1 MSPPPNTLP
10 YTFASSLTS
19 TFVVPCTRAIEV
31 KAEALAEEGFTPAPP
46 PNTSPYIFAPLT
58 YTSVFPPTSP
68 VVLSLVEAGSPKPPP
83 YTRCMNVMPST
94 VTLVFPETV
103 PAYPPP
109 RTPSTVKFGI
119 PLELSNTLDVP
130 PELDDSPA
138 LVASEGF
145 TGFESCS
152 ILSSS
157 VISAS

>member
-19 TFVVPCTRAIEV
+19 TIVVPFTRAMEV
-31 KAEALAEEGFTPAPP
+31 KAEVPEVGFTPAPP
-46 PNTSPYIFAPLT
+46 PNTSPYILAPLT

-68 VVLSLVEAGSPKPPP
+68 VVLLDSEVGSPKPPP
-83 YTRCMNVMPST
+83 YTRCMNVIPST

-109 RTPSTVKFGI
+109 KTPSTVKLGI
-119 PLELSNTLDVP
+119 PLELSNTLDVSTVF
-130 PELDDSPA
+130 DASPA

-145 TGFESCS
+145 TGFVSCS
-152 ILSSS
+152 ISSSS
-157 VISAS
+157 VISAL